1 MQADGLDSVGNW
13 LLGTGEFQEWRSNEG
28 EADRLFYFTG

>member
-13 LLGTGEFQEWRSNEG
+13 LLGTSEFREWTSNEG
-28 EADRLFYFTG
+28 EADRLSYFTG